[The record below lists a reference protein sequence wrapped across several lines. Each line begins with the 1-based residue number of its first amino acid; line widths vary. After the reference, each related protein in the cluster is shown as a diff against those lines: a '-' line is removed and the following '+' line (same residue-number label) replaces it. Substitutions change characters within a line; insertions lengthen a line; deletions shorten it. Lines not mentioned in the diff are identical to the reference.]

1 MTRRALAAALL
12 VFGASLSCSD
22 SNGPVAGALTIGL
35 VTPNSG
41 QDGAIQFVIT
51 SPVAITGVT
60 AAPGLRV
67 FTDTLG
73 TATRV
78 VVTGTLA
85 AGPIVSVGVADVT
98 RSRSTAP
105 PSSRW
110 RRRIISCVRSPA
122 TRWRWRNKRGSGA
135 KRLRG

>member
-85 AGPIVSVGVADVT
+85 AGPIVSVGVADVNQVAQYGAT
-98 RSRSTAP
+98 IQQVAATNYQLRSVAGYTLA
-105 PSSRW
+105 
-110 RRRIISCVRSPA
+110 V
-122 TRWRWRNKRGSGA
+122 A
-135 KRLRG
+135 K